1 MGKIKPSTLCSFD
14 VKPLIPNNKDKFS
27 RPPKKKKFRL
37 KLRFNQHKVKSEKKS
52 KPIIPFTV
60 SQVFHVK
67 KEHNNT
73 SDFYVKP
80 EPRNLGPKLP
90 QRRDA
95 HMVAW
100 ESSRTTEDFD
110 CTTDPTYTPSDEFAV
125 VSSDDDSAYFEVLPE
140 QDDVLRIKP
149 VNADLKHFKVKKEKK
164 IKKTKKKPRRRY
176 KRRVLSDSEK
186 LQASR
191 RRRTCLVKKPKS
203 EFLGV
208 SWCNTKNTWVARV
221 WHPTER
227 KLIWAGYHQ
236 NERACAL
243 AVNEK
248 CLDLKI
254 PLKNPHIV
262 GHWSYTKCQ
271 TFLFGEWQ
279 SNIYLEVT
287 HGSLLWQTHLTLILF
302 SFFHKKNFLSFFFKT
317 NAKRV
322 SQFCTQ
328 TTQFFFPLSFSC
340 CKFPSFQGWFCRT
353 GAPGFHFHCLKN
365 QKKEQT

>member
-1 MGKIKPSTLCSFD
+1 MGKIKPSGFAAHFD

-52 KPIIPFTV
+52 KPITPHTV
-60 SQVFHVK
+60 TSAAVFQVK
-67 KEHNNT
+67 QEKNSE
-73 SDFYVKP
+73 DFYVKKEPTVLPKMP
-80 EPRNLGPKLP
+80 EF
-90 QRRDA
+90 RDA
-95 HMVAW
+95 PSATW
-100 ESSRTTEDFD
+100 EPSHHTSDDFD
-110 CTTDPTYTPSDEFAV
+110 CSTDPTYTPSDEFAV
-125 VSSDDDSAYFEVLPE
+125 VSSDDDDDSAYFEVLPE
-140 QDDVLRIKP
+140 QEDVLRIKP
-149 VNADLKHFKVKKEKK
+149 VNASLHKLKVKKEKK
-164 IKKTKKKPRRRY
+164 IKKSKKKPRRRY

-262 GHWSYTKCQ
+262 GH
-271 TFLFGEWQ
+271 
-279 SNIYLEVT
+279 
-287 HGSLLWQTHLTLILF
+287 
-302 SFFHKKNFLSFFFKT
+302 
-317 NAKRV
+317 
-322 SQFCTQ
+322 
-328 TTQFFFPLSFSC
+328 
-340 CKFPSFQGWFCRT
+340 
-353 GAPGFHFHCLKN
+353 
-365 QKKEQT
+365 

>member
-1 MGKIKPSTLCSFD
+1 MGKIKPSGFAAHFD

-52 KPIIPFTV
+52 KRSQFYQSKPIIPFTV
-60 SQVFHVK
+60 SHVFHVK
-67 KEHNNT
+67 KEHND
-73 SDFYVKP
+73 DFYVKR
-80 EPRNLGPKLP
+80 EPMVVPKLP

-95 HMVAW
+95 PMVAW
-100 ESSRTTEDFD
+100 ESSHTTEDFD

-149 VNADLKHFKVKKEKK
+149 VNAALKHLKVKKEKK

-262 GHWSYTKCQ
+262 GH
-271 TFLFGEWQ
+271 
-279 SNIYLEVT
+279 
-287 HGSLLWQTHLTLILF
+287 
-302 SFFHKKNFLSFFFKT
+302 
-317 NAKRV
+317 
-322 SQFCTQ
+322 
-328 TTQFFFPLSFSC
+328 
-340 CKFPSFQGWFCRT
+340 
-353 GAPGFHFHCLKN
+353 
-365 QKKEQT
+365 